1 MIIKKLENRL
11 DITCLNLK
19 QHRKGSWYCHEQ
31 GCMGCIVYQL
41 KLELEKTWKGGNFY
55 VRSGAVMFMM
65 NERFR

>member
-1 MIIKKLENRL
+1 
-11 DITCLNLK
+11 
-19 QHRKGSWYCHEQ
+19 
-31 GCMGCIVYQL
+31 MGCIVYQL